1 MEIFQELEFRQLGS
15 RLQKLFSI
23 AEETESA
30 VNKSTKTDHAAY
42 DLFNQP
48 GTGEMVSE
56 SSLKTLLTTEHLY
69 QTIQTP
75 QEEEMLLEWLLQQKS
90 VCFDTETTGLD
101 ELTAELVG
109 IAFSWKKGTGY
120 YLPFPEDRTAC
131 ETKLAYFAPFF
142 QSSEIEKVG
151 HNLKYDIKVLQQ
163 YGMSVQAP
171 LFDTMIAHYLINPD
185 MRHNMDVL
193 AENYLGYQPQPITEL
208 IGKKINQGRCEM
220 CPRQTN

>member
-1 MEIFQELEFRQLGS
+1 
-15 RLQKLFSI
+15 
-23 AEETESA
+23 
-30 VNKSTKTDHAAY
+30 
-42 DLFNQP
+42 
-48 GTGEMVSE
+48 
-56 SSLKTLLTTEHLY
+56 
-69 QTIQTP
+69 
-75 QEEEMLLEWLLQQKS
+75 MLLEWLHQQKP

-101 ELTAELVG
+101 QLTAELVG

-185 MRHNMDVL
+185 PPRARALAAYCCCRAASSTLNLTRCAAPPSATEVNDVRERRACGL
-193 AENYLGYQPQPITEL
+193 
-208 IGKKINQGRCEM
+208 
-220 CPRQTN
+220 

>member
-1 MEIFQELEFRQLGS
+1 MKKKYILEQPNTDKVLEIFQELEFRQLGS
-15 RLQKLFSI
+15 RLQKLFST

-120 YLPFPEDRTAC
+120 YLPFPEERTAC
-131 ETKLAYFAPFF
+131 ETKLAYFAPFV

-163 YGMSVQAP
+163 YGMSVKAT
-171 LFDTMIAHYLINPD
+171 LFDTII
-185 MRHNMDVL
+185 
-193 AENYLGYQPQPITEL
+193 
-208 IGKKINQGRCEM
+208 
-220 CPRQTN
+220 